1 MTEPRDDQSAP
12 TVEGDAPRAG
22 MSRRTI
28 LGGLAAGAGVAA
40 AASFGAGCSA
50 GTSVGDVDVV
60 VIDCPPAF
68 GILSVNAAVAAVP
81 VFWK

>member
-40 AASFGAGCSA
+40 AASFGAGCST

-60 VIDCPPAF
+60 VIGA
-68 GILSVNAAVAAVP
+68 GI
-81 VFWK
+81 